1 MANIFEIVRETLF
14 RNPTISQWQ
23 VPTTRGCHASLL
35 FYIVHVS
42 TCPLLKIL
50 LYLSLRHADPTIC
63 EMATSP
69 STILPFNYLIILDVE
84 AHCDDPNDP
93 HRLEIVEFPWLV
105 YDLATASVL
114 DHKQIYITPRWNA
127 NPNPSPDA
135 IQSLNVDVAFAPSL
149 EEALIQFDAYV
160 YQSFI
165 APQKSFCLLTDGHW
179 DLAHCLYV
187 EAARKA
193 VHLSPHFRAYFNLR
207 SEFCKCY
214 PGAPMP
220 HDRSAMF
227 AYLDISPSTRSTGI
241 DECLGLAELVTR
253 IVHGGHTFA
262 QPEIISDME
271 WASFPA
277 RFPTVGM
284 PVATASPVGA
294 VIRLRGLP
302 WESSER
308 DVEKFLEGIPIA
320 PGGIHFVQNAQGRA
334 TGEAFV
340 QLEDPDSVSAAL
352 QRDKLS
358 VGRRYIEVFR
368 SSPMDMANHLG
379 RADARRQ
386 LHAGAAITNRAKGPS
401 TGGNGNNSG
410 VSRGRPGSRGKDS
423 NNSGRCVVKVSGL
436 GTEANADD
444 VGLLLEGVQIIGEGV
459 VMVHA
464 ADGGLEAFVEVAS
477 EAHVKKA
484 LGRTNTHL
492 PVGSSTG
499 PDSVTYVRVEVRR
512 VSVAALRAAVATEA
526 ANVQRE
532 LASSPPLQGVSSE
545 SQATSTVDTIAD
557 LVKDVHLGEQIC
569 SPAEPG
575 DDSEK
580 VSRGNNYEGVTGVSD
595 GTTSD
600 TSGVDTSS
608 MFAGANLTGSF
619 VVRMRGLPFSSGN
632 EDIVAFFDGFQIAP
646 DGIWRGKDRHGRP
659 SGEACVTFVS
669 ENEARRAVSTLDKAH
684 MGNRYIELKI

>member
-1 MANIFEIVRETLF
+1 
-14 RNPTISQWQ
+14 
-23 VPTTRGCHASLL
+23 
-35 FYIVHVS
+35 
-42 TCPLLKIL
+42 
-50 LYLSLRHADPTIC
+50 
-63 EMATSP
+63 MATPP
-69 STILPFNYLIILDVE
+69 STILPFDYLIILDVE

-105 YDLATASVL
+105 YDLGTATVL

-149 EEALIQFDAYV
+149 AEALLQFDAYV
-160 YQSFI
+160 YQSFFTQ
-165 APQKSFCLLTDGHW
+165 QKSFCLLTDGHW

-193 VHLSPHFRAYFNLR
+193 VLLAPHFRAYFNLR

-214 PGAPMP
+214 PSAPMP

-227 AYLDISPSTRSTGI
+227 NFLDISPSTRATGI

-253 IVHGGHTFA
+253 LIHDGHTFA

-271 WASFPA
+271 WASLPA
-277 RFPTVGM
+277 RFPMVGM

-302 WESSER
+302 WESNER

-320 PGGIHFVQNAQGRA
+320 PGGIHFVRNAQGRA

-340 QLEDPDSVSAAL
+340 QLEDGDSVSIAL

-386 LHAGAAITNRAKGPS
+386 LHAGAAVTNRAKGLG

-410 VSRGRPGSRGKDS
+410 NPRGRPSSRGKDGNS
-423 NNSGRCVVKVSGL
+423 SGRCVVKVSGL
-436 GTEANADD
+436 GTDANADD

-464 ADGGLEAFVEVAS
+464 ADKGLEAFVEVAS

-484 LGRTNTHL
+484 LGRTNTQL

-512 VSVAALRAAVATEA
+512 VSVAALRAAVAAEA
-526 ANVQRE
+526 ANSQQR
-532 LASSPPLQGVSSE
+532 PPSVPSLQDASSE
-545 SQATSTVDTIAD
+545 SQAASTVDTIAD

-569 SPAEPG
+569 TPG
-575 DDSEK
+575 DPGADGEK
-580 VSRGNNYEGVTGVSD
+580 VSNEKNYEGVSD
-595 GTTSD
+595 RTNAE
-600 TSGVDTSS
+600 TSS
-608 MFAGANLTGSF
+608 ADASPVFGEANLTGSC
-619 VVRMRGLPFSSGN
+619 VVRMRGLPFSSDN

-669 ENEARRAVSTLDKAH
+669 EDEARRAVSTRDKAH

>member
-1 MANIFEIVRETLF
+1 
-14 RNPTISQWQ
+14 
-23 VPTTRGCHASLL
+23 
-35 FYIVHVS
+35 
-42 TCPLLKIL
+42 
-50 LYLSLRHADPTIC
+50 
-63 EMATSP
+63 MATPP
-69 STILPFNYLIILDVE
+69 SNIPLDYLIILDVE

-93 HRLEIVEFPWLV
+93 HRPEIVEFPWLV
-105 YDLATASVL
+105 YDLASATVL
-114 DHKQIYITPRWNA
+114 DHKQIYITPRWNT

-135 IQSLNVDVAFAPSL
+135 IQSLGIDVAFAPSL
-149 EEALIQFDAYV
+149 ADALLQFDTYV
-160 YQSFI
+160 YQSFL
-165 APQKSFCLLTDGHW
+165 AHQKSFCLLTDGHW
-179 DLAHCLYV
+179 DLTHYLYV

-193 VHLSPHFRAYFNLR
+193 VFLAPHFRAYFNLR

-214 PGAPMP
+214 PGAPVP

-227 AYLDISPSTRSTGI
+227 TYLDIAPSTRATGI

-253 IVHGGHTFA
+253 FIHDGHTFV

-271 WASFPA
+271 CASFPA

-320 PGGIHFVQNAQGRA
+320 PAGIHFVRNAQGRA

-340 QLEDPDSVSAAL
+340 QLEDPDSVTAAL

-368 SSPMDMANHLG
+368 SSPLDMANHLG

-386 LHAGAAITNRAKGPS
+386 LHAGAAVTGRAKSSGA
-401 TGGNGNNSG
+401 GGNGNNG
-410 VSRGRPGSRGKDS
+410 GNTRGRSSTRGKDG
-423 NNSGRCVVKVSGL
+423 NNSGRCVVKVNGL
-436 GTEANADD
+436 GAEATADD

-459 VMVHA
+459 VMVRTV
-464 ADGGLEAFVEVAS
+464 DGNLEAFVEVAS

-484 LGRTNTHL
+484 LGRTNTRL

-499 PDSVTYVRVEVRR
+499 PDSVTYVKVEVRR
-512 VSVAALRAAVATEA
+512 VSVAALRAAIASEATGA
-526 ANVQRE
+526 QRE
-532 LASSPPLQGVSSE
+532 PPAVPSLSE
-545 SQATSTVDTIAD
+545 ATSEAHNMPTVDSIAD
-557 LVKDVHLGEQIC
+557 LVKDVHLSEQVGT
-569 SPAEPG
+569 PDELG
-575 DDSEK
+575 DDSEA
-580 VSRGNNYEGVTGVSD
+580 VGAEDEYEGVVGVTDEASD
-595 GTTSD
+595 EMA
-600 TSGVDTSS
+600 GVDSS
-608 MFAGANLTGSF
+608 SAFTGCNLTGSC

-669 ENEARRAVSTLDKAH
+669 ENEARRAVSTRDKAH